1 MVTDRSNRPD
11 CGRAHLL
18 QISHTQGDDHEHDQ
32 SGLRDPRRRAPQ
44 TGLAGLFQQCVA
56 LLFRRMDRQRQRRML
71 FELETH
77 TLGDIGVSRRQAI
90 EEGSKPFW
98 R

>member
-1 MVTDRSNRPD
+1 MSMINQAYAMPV
-11 CGRAHLL
+11 AV
-18 QISHTQGDDHEHDQ
+18 
-32 SGLRDPRRRAPQ
+32 RRAPQ
-44 TGLAGLFQQCVA
+44 AGLAGLFQQCVA

-71 FELETH
+71 LELDTH
-77 TLGDIGVSRRQAI
+77 MLSDIGVSRRQAI